1 MNRAPLLVASN
12 RGPLSVGT
20 TADGEDEVHRGSGG
34 LVSGMQAALAETG
47 DAVWVCAA
55 LNERERSLARQA
67 PDGRLGQ
74 LDFAASAL
82 NGEFDVRMLA
92 IDAVTFRNAYNGV
105 ANSTL
110 WFLLHQLYEL
120 PKAPTFDA
128 GWRRQWDS
136 YVRYNQ
142 AFAHALAE
150 EAAPGAKV
158 MIQDYH
164 LFLTPRMLRTMRP
177 DVRIGH
183 FTHTPWVSPDY
194 FALLPDDVA
203 W

>member
-20 TADGEDEVHRGSGG
+20 TTDGDDEAHRGSGG
-34 LVSGMQAALAETG
+34 LVSGMQAALAETA

-67 PDGRLGQ
+67 PEGRLGQ
-74 LDFAASAL
+74 VDFAAAAL
-82 NGEFDVRMLA
+82 KSEFDVRMLA
-92 IDAVTFRNAYNGV
+92 IDPVTFRNAYNGV

-128 GWRRQWDS
+128 
-136 YVRYNQ
+136 
-142 AFAHALAE
+142 A
-150 EAAPGAKV
+150 
-158 MIQDYH
+158 
-164 LFLTPRMLRTMRP
+164 
-177 DVRIGH
+177 
-183 FTHTPWVSPDY
+183 
-194 FALLPDDVA
+194 
-203 W
+203 